1 MPDALF
7 ERRIDLL
14 LDEKHY
20 VDSQVTNCMQLQLTI
35 TGVHFTALAAAAGW
49 IFSRGAGS
57 SSIASSLLV
66 IVALSCFGSAQSIVV
81 NSLMLHYTRYK
92 NFVLGPQFAEALELP
107 QSPLTSLFVLANP
120 KNPSRKLAAIGSVAS
135 SAVAL
140 AVNLAA
146 LVYAAYLHRSSPWWW
161 IVVILIG
168 LGVAG
173 IAVTQRLL
181 WHAQTRTYQ
190 ETLQMF
196 KEDKAPG
203 AAPQTD

>member
-1 MPDALF
+1 MPDALL

-20 VDSQVTNCMQLQLTI
+20 VDSQVTNCMQLQLSI
-35 TGVHFTALAAAAGW
+35 TGVHFTALAAAAAW
-49 IFSRGAGS
+49 IFTKNGDERYRAAG
-57 SSIASSLLV
+57 LLV
-66 IVALSCFGSAQSIVV
+66 IVALSCFGSAQSIIV

-92 NFVLGPQFAEALELP
+92 NFILGPQFAEALELP
-107 QSPLTSLFVLANP
+107 KSPLTSLFVLANTD
-120 KNPSRKLAAIGSVAS
+120 NPSRKLAAIGSVAS

-181 WHAQTRTYQ
+181 WRAQTRTYS
-190 ETLQMF
+190 EALQMF
-196 KEDKAPG
+196 DQDKAPG